1 MKRIDVK
8 RVKIGE
14 VVKLS
19 YKMKKFYR
27 EKAYEFTNI
36 GGAGSDKMPQKNA
49 EGSFFSWMLLGH
61 GYPYKAKISDYL
73 SDVGEGPGFRV
84 AVTFAHGQDYTTIVS
99 YRDVIRKKK

>member
-1 MKRIDVK
+1 MRRREIKSVE
-8 RVKIGE
+8 IGE
-14 VVKLS
+14 SVKLS
-19 YKMKKFYR
+19 DKMKKFYR

-36 GGAGSDKMPQKNA
+36 GGASSERMPQKNA

-61 GYPYKAKISDYL
+61 GYPYKAKVVDYL

-84 AVTFAHGQDYTTIVS
+84 AVTFAHGQEYSTIVS